1 LDKKNILTTSSFIEL
16 LDSFSVQ
23 PNTSPYTDITDQF
36 TSGEN
41 ALEFSA
47 DDFIN
52 LHNGTVATGEPA
64 LANSNKRG
72 HGSVDASDAIN
83 ELFADVLQNKKFK
96 TNDGLKPEYS
106 PGNFFITI

>member
-1 LDKKNILTTSSFIEL
+1 M
-16 LDSFSVQ
+16 DSFSVQ

-52 LHNGTVATGEPA
+52 LHDGTVATGEPV
-64 LANSNKRG
+64 LANSNKRSR
-72 HGSVDASDAIN
+72 GSADASDAIN

-106 PGNFFITI
+106 PGI